1 MITRYSRPEMR
12 AVWTDENKLKL
23 WLQIELLASEA
34 LVKEGVVP
42 TRDCKKIKV
51 GCAKWFANLPGLV
64 ARQRELEKVLNHD
77 VIAFTTAVAEAIN
90 DKASRWFHFGLTSSD
105 VGDTCYAV
113 QMQQSADLLIA
124 DVKKLLP
131 VIARRAWE
139 YKFTPCI
146 GRSHGIHAEPTT
158 FGLKL
163 ALMHDEFKR
172 ALRRLETAREVVSV
186 GKISG
191 AVGTSAHLSP
201 RVEAYVCKKLGLR
214 PAPIATQVVQRD
226 IHAEFQSA
234 MALVGASI
242 ERWTVEFRH
251 LQRTEV
257 LEAEEPFSKG
267 QKGSSAMPH
276 KRNPIT
282 WERLT
287 GLARVLRGNALAALE
302 NVALWHERDISHS
315 SVERIIFPDSCTLLD
330 YMFGL
335 LTRLMDGLAVYPE
348 NMKKNLGLSLGMW
361 NSQTVLLALIRKGL
375 TREAAYK
382 LVQDASMKTW
392 EVKHAGRDDADFV
405 EVLKATPEVAKHF
418 KRGELEKLCSLAFH
432 FKEVNRRFKRI
443 GAIVIPDNRTKK
455 TKVTKKLETGRFVF
469 FAPSKFHSTA
479 RRRPTA
485 GLPPAEMLS
494 PASYN
499 QKTSLALFV
508 PSRIRLRDILSR
520 PHFPN
525 RLYACPIR
533 HLLSSPRF
541 HTSPQFSLA

>member
-12 AVWTDENKLKL
+12 AIWTDENKLRT
-23 WLQIELLASEA
+23 WLRIELLASEA

-42 TRDCKKIKV
+42 ARDFAKIKA
-51 GCAKWFANLPGLV
+51 GCKEWFADLPGLV
-64 ARQRELEKVLNHD
+64 ERQKHHEIVLNHD
-77 VIAFTTAVAEAIN
+77 VIGFTTAVAEKIN

-105 VGDTCYAV
+105 LGDTCYAV
-113 QMQQSADLLIA
+113 QMVQSAELLIT
-124 DVKKLLP
+124 DVKKILP
-131 VIARRAWE
+131 VIKRRANE

-163 ALMHDEFKR
+163 ALMYDEFGR
-172 ALRRLETAREVVSV
+172 VQERLERVREVVAV
-186 GKISG
+186 GKLSG
-191 AVGTSAHLSP
+191 TVGTSAHLSP
-201 RVEAYVCKKLGLR
+201 RVEAHVCGKLGLR

-226 IHAEFQSA
+226 IHAEF
-234 MALVGASI
+234 MTTLALVGASI
-242 ERWTVEFRH
+242 ERWAVEFRH

-257 LEAEEPFSKG
+257 LEAEEPFTKG

-382 LVQDASMKTW
+382 LVQDAAMKTW
-392 EVKHAGRDDADFV
+392 QVKHAGRDDADFV
-405 EVLKATPEVAKHF
+405 RQLKHDPNVARHF
-418 KRGELEKLCSLAFH
+418 RRGELEKLCSLDFH
-432 FKEVNRRFKRI
+432 FKQVNARFK
-443 GAIVIPDNRTKK
+443 AV
-455 TKVTKKLETGRFVF
+455 
-469 FAPSKFHSTA
+469 
-479 RRRPTA
+479 
-485 GLPPAEMLS
+485 GL
-494 PASYN
+494 
-499 QKTSLALFV
+499 
-508 PSRIRLRDILSR
+508 
-520 PHFPN
+520 
-525 RLYACPIR
+525 
-533 HLLSSPRF
+533 
-541 HTSPQFSLA
+541 